1 VDATLKSYIAVVNTE
16 LVSYVPQRLDD
27 PQLLRL
33 QAKVQAVTMAFNEFA
48 RLDALAVQV
57 EKGEDDGR

>member
-1 VDATLKSYIAVVNTE
+1 VNTE

-48 RLDALAVQV
+48 RLDALAVQLES
-57 EKGEDDGR
+57 EKGERDE